1 MQSIA
6 KVKRQIN
13 PKLKIDGILFTMV
26 YSRTNEAKE
35 IIASLRAH
43 YGEKIKVFR
52 YGDTLFRESRRN
64 KRPGQEYLCSRQE
77 RQGRRR
83 IPCADKGGVGD

>member
-26 YSRTNEAKE
+26 DSRTNEAKE

-43 YGEKIKVFR
+43 YGEKIRVFK
-52 YGDTLFRESRRN
+52 TEIPLFRPSRRN
-64 KRPGQEYLCSRQE
+64 QRPGQEYLCPRQE

-83 IPCADKGGVGD
+83 IPLTDEGGVGA